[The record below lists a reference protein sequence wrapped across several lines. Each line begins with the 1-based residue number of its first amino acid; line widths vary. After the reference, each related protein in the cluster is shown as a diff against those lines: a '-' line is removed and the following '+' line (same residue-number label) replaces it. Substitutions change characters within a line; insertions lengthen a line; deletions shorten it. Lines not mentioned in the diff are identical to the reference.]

1 MFLSGVTPWGHELYW
16 GNNGDL
22 LFRSALVTHALD
34 SSPASGSQ
42 GREGKVYSL
51 LYMANCGHYLLP
63 AWTHGLQG
71 WCNALIT
78 YNAWCKTTSTLTG
91 TLLSTLLW
99 YLLLA
104 TRHFVAGSLVMNLT
118 KSYWKWLLPA
128 DTIIEWF
135 LCVQCPAPEWTM
147 SEASFLSPRHW
158 VHANS
163 LPLYKIS
170 SWDPSP
176 YLLVIQSVS
185 TAPLFMYMASNVT
198 LLVCEQQFLKYEYL
212 GEDF

>member
-1 MFLSGVTPWGHELYW
+1 MFLWGVTPWGNELYW
-16 GNNGDL
+16 GNDGDV

-51 LYMANCGHYLLP
+51 LYKANCGHYLLP

-78 YNAWCKTTSTLTG
+78 YNAWCKTTSILTG

-104 TRHFVAGSLVMNLT
+104 THDLWAGSFGDE
-118 KSYWKWLLPA
+118 SYYELLK
-128 DTIIEWF
+128 
-135 LCVQCPAPEWTM
+135 M
-147 SEASFLSPRHW
+147 ASTSRHNSWMESLSPVSCPGMNYVW
-158 VHANS
+158 GLFPFSPSLSSCQLSAFMQNIFLISLS
-163 LPLYKIS
+163 LPS
-170 SWDPSP
+170 CHSEC
-176 YLLVIQSVS
+176 QHS
-185 TAPLFMYMASNVT
+185 TFVYVH
-198 LLVCEQQFLKYEYL
+198 
-212 GEDF
+212 GI